1 MDNLSFLVALQS
13 NRYGETASEIIKIRV
28 SLVWW
33 TLSRILHGRGVYVFS
48 GSHSLVPPRAA
59 GRTGAVCSVRRTK

>member
-33 TLSRILHGRGVYVFS
+33 TLSRILHGRG
-48 GSHSLVPPRAA
+48 GSVSDGRDFARAA
-59 GRTGAVCSVRRTK
+59 ASGGAN